1 MGRALTKK
9 MSSEYESRGL
19 TEGNVE
25 QLQAKAIQMEL
36 GRERSMNE
44 SLQRDVEMLR
54 EQLRIAEELR
64 GKQEN
69 SIEEANEKMA

>member
-1 MGRALTKK
+1 

>member
-1 MGRALTKK
+1 MGRALMKK

-36 GRERSMNE
+36 GRERSMNQ
-44 SLQRDVEMLR
+44 SLQRDIEMLR
-54 EQLRIAEELR
+54 D
-64 GKQEN
+64 
-69 SIEEANEKMA
+69 